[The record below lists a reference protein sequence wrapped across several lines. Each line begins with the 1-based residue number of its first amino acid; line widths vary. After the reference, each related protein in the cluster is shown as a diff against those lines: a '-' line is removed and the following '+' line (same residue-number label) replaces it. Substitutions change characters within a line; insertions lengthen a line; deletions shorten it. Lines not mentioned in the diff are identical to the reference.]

1 LNATVAQMPARPSPL
16 AEQEAK
22 LVGAALHLGPPTS
35 VLAALG
41 LIAADF
47 TVELHSKA
55 WGAVM
60 RQAEA
65 GIRVTWETVTSAGLQ
80 RRALTQAEAQQLER
94 LAIGNQLDLPTFR
107 LVAETYRLERLRLR
121 MASVL
126 AAEAQRCL
134 AGEFDPAVLAGRLS
148 AHEREL
154 HRNAAR
160 LEDLTGDQQRLLA
173 RWDSN
178 VKEGRAEYLATGI
191 KVLDAE
197 IGGVPRKGLSLIAA
211 DAGVG
216 KTALLDSMVHS
227 MLVTHEQLVFGLISP
242 EDGVEHVPKRW
253 LARETGWLLREIG
266 SREMTAVEA
275 EKLQELAARNDALLA
290 RVLGYRERSITAD
303 QLIATCW
310 QCAERG
316 ADVVAIDNFNKINLR
331 GGPED
336 YHERVQRFSDRLVG
350 FADKAGVAVVLLVH
364 LADTDQPKGKHVSGS
379 GGLQG
384 GKALGRDARLRLDL
398 WRKGRELRAT
408 IAKAN
413 ELGEQG
419 TVIQFSRQHTAGLID
434 PDTGEKIDLDA
445 ERAIE
450 RRKKA
455 EETEAERRRLQ
466 KKRAAE
472 KEAEKAEAERAKAAA
487 APSPQAALLEVPESK
502 KPEVS
507 LEAVERPGLHL
518 VPPEGG
524 EP

>member
-1 LNATVAQMPARPSPL
+1 MSATVAQMPARPSPL
-16 AEQEAK
+16 AEQEAR
-22 LVGAALHLGPPTS
+22 LVGAVLHLGPPAS

-41 LIAADF
+41 LIAGDF
-47 TVELHSKA
+47 SVELHAKA
-55 WGAVM
+55 WGASI
-60 RQAEA
+60 RQSEA
-65 GIRVTWETVTSAGLQ
+65 GIRVTHETVCSAGLQ
-80 RRALTQAEAQQLER
+80 KRALTPAEAQQLER
-94 LAIGNQLDLPTFR
+94 LALGNQLDLPTFR
-107 LVAETYRLERLRLR
+107 VVAETFRLERLRLR

-178 VKEGRAEYLATGI
+178 VREGRAEFLATGI

-197 IGGVPRKGLSLIAA
+197 IGGLPRKGLSLIAA

-227 MLVTHEQLVFGLISP
+227 MLLTHEQLVFGLISP

-266 SREMTAVEA
+266 SREMTVAEA
-275 EKLQELAARNDALLA
+275 ERLQEIAGRNDALLK
-290 RVLGYRERSITAD
+290 RCIGYRERSITAD

-310 QCAERG
+310 QLAEAG
-316 ADVVAIDNFNKINLR
+316 AGVVAIDNFNKINLR
-331 GGPED
+331 GGAED

-350 FADKAGVAVVLLVH
+350 FSEKAGVAALLLVH
-364 LADTDQPKGKHVSGS
+364 LADTEQPRGKHVSGS

-419 TVIQFSRQHTAGLID
+419 TVVQFSRQATAGLVD

-450 RRKKA
+450 RRKKLD
-455 EETEAERRRLQ
+455 ETEAERRRLA
-466 KKRAAE
+466 KKRQAE
-472 KEAEKAEAERAKAAA
+472 RDAEKAEAEKAKAAA
-487 APSPQAALLEVPESK
+487 APPPQAALLEVPESK
-502 KPEVS
+502 KPEAP

-518 VPPEGG
+518 VESEGG